1 MAGRKPVLLEGLPGP
16 AKPQPGDKARHGRR
30 EMVAKK
36 MTQVRAVEIA
46 WKVCNHLGCRRPF
59 VQFRSRGCSATGRP
73 GSITVGPA
81 SSVDT
86 VLHEVAHHLST
97 GAHGE
102 SFYQALLRVVA
113 AAEKTF
119 GHEYDWLGE
128 YSSIRRRRIIGK
140 PLKR

>member
-1 MAGRKPVLLEGLPGP
+1 
-16 AKPQPGDKARHGRR
+16 
-30 EMVAKK
+30 
-36 MTQVRAVEIA
+36 MTQSRAVEIA
-46 WKVCNHLGCRRPF
+46 WKVCNHLGHRRPF
-59 VQFRSRGCSATGRP
+59 VQFRSRGDSAKGRP
-73 GSITVGPA
+73 GRITIGPA